1 MTVCSPKHNWDSES
15 SWLSDWAGS
24 QQKNVGVLLIE
35 IESFYLDTFNQSM
48 LADASQ
54 LKSSLASDDR
64 FCTEINHFYPDF

>member
-1 MTVCSPKHNWDSES
+1 MCPCIDRVTPSKNIFFIAVLQIENDS
-15 SWLSDWAGS
+15 
-24 QQKNVGVLLIE
+24 
-35 IESFYLDTFNQSM
+35 FFLDTFNQSI